1 MAARV
6 DRATRRCCC
15 FDLARWRDVQLRRWR
30 TRTVLVG
37 HLPRSSKGKGKPFE
51 GDGPVLRLEDPI
63 ECAHVLGVS
72 VDVGCWHRE
81 RVLRCEGVDA
91 RMKRALVAL
100 TAGLLVATLSPIASN
115 ASGPAPAQSAAS
127 VCESGEAPS
136 VEVVLLVDQS
146 KSLGQDVLDQI
157 EEAVLQVGNR
167 LVVPVQEGLNV
178 KFGVAK
184 FGEYATAVRPLSPVA
199 KNKAENKFEQL
210 GSQLSKLET
219 REDYTDYVAGLNL
232 ALEMFDTG
240 DPEACKVLL
249 WFTDGMYDVGPTD
262 LDKSSGRVNED
273 EASALS
279 EAVCGQGSIA
289 QRVGARNISTFAV
302 LLKDQSKEDWNRWY
316 EKYPQL
322 QAGLSSMQAITGDS
336 TIENLPVDD
345 YAGIELCQPLVT
357 ANASLKGE
365 VLVGPGA
372 LPGILSTRL
381 CKALGC
387 EPVGQCPEVVPV
399 DSSRLFPDG
408 GMPPGLMLT
417 NVYVTAVA
425 GEIGSVSAVLPDGG
439 PPRPLQLSSE
449 DNRLDRDELRNLPGG
464 WQLEISSAGEIGLEV
479 CIQYDKPRLEE
490 GQVAVSATPA
500 TVVNGVG
507 TQIELTIDWSPA
519 FDDIDPAGVI
529 ESWELAGDG
538 LDVVSGSLTDPD
550 SVVVVTV
557 VELDEAEPFNLDSV
571 ELLVTPWGSD
581 EQVVFQGQIDPS
593 IEVRTV
599 ADRPRLECSGTG
611 EHGFGE
617 LMIGGPQVEV
627 PRGESTFSSSETCKV
642 FPPRERDPDTG
653 VGYVTVT
660 FVPTEVPDMRWE
672 DIPWELQTADGKAV
686 EPPFTVSV
694 GDEPVELS
702 VVAATKLE
710 NREYDGGGLFTLR
723 TEWSR
728 ETTLDFTQEATFEFK
743 VTYIPRSD
751 PWWALII
758 TLIVTAIAM
767 LVSLALLRLMNHLLV
782 RIPEPGAFYF
792 RVVPVR
798 ISPDPVLGASWS
810 PTGDGFSSESRPVG
824 ADSPG
829 RDLKAGPL
837 RVHRSL
843 GPVWKP
849 FSSPFSRLKGD
860 RVIRST
866 PSGRRPGTAPVAF
879 PSLTALMTSAGER
892 SSDGSFAGQIVVLY
906 PRRHEFDEMQVR
918 QDVDRLVG
926 PVGEDVG
933 RLSPDT
939 YEVFD
944 PKPSGS
950 RAPERSGSE
959 SASGGAGS
967 VAPPSRSGPPSAP
980 ARDTSTPDREPPRRE
995 PPRREPPPRGR

>member
-1 MAARV
+1 
-6 DRATRRCCC
+6 
-15 FDLARWRDVQLRRWR
+15 
-30 TRTVLVG
+30 
-37 HLPRSSKGKGKPFE
+37 
-51 GDGPVLRLEDPI
+51 
-63 ECAHVLGVS
+63 
-72 VDVGCWHRE
+72 
-81 RVLRCEGVDA
+81 
-91 RMKRALVAL
+91 MKRALVAL
-100 TAGLLVATLSPIASN
+100 TAGLLVATFGPIASN

-184 FGEYATAVRPLSPVA
+184 FGEYATAVRQLSPVA

-262 LDKSSGRVNED
+262 LDKSSRRANED
-273 EASALS
+273 EATALS

-289 QRVGARNISTFAV
+289 QRFGARKISTFAV

-316 EKYPQL
+316 DKYPQL

-336 TIENLPVDD
+336 AIENLPVDD
-345 YAGIELCQPLVT
+345 YAGVDICTPLIT
-357 ANASLKGE
+357 ANASLDGE

-372 LPGILSTRL
+372 LPGILSTLL

-387 EPVGQCPEVVPV
+387 ISPVCPAAV
-399 DSSRLFPDG
+399 DVGASRALPDG
-408 GMPPGLMLT
+408 GMPPGVMLA

-425 GEIGSVSAVLPDGG
+425 GEIGSVSAVLPDGA
-439 PPRPLQLSSE
+439 PLRPLQLSAE
-449 DNRLDRDELRNLPGG
+449 DNRLDRDELRDLPGG
-464 WQLEISSAGEIGLEV
+464 WKLEISSAGAAGLQV
-479 CIQYDKPRLEE
+479 CIQYDTPRLEE
-490 GQVAVSATPA
+490 GRVIVSASPGTVEFGAETP
-500 TVVNGVG
+500 
-507 TQIELTIDWSPA
+507 IELSVDWSPA
-519 FDDIDPAGVI
+519 FDDVDPAGVI
-529 ESWELAGDG
+529 ASWELSGDG
-538 LDVVSGSLTDPD
+538 LDVASGELTSPD
-550 SVVVVTV
+550 SVVVVSV
-557 VELDEAEPFNLDSV
+557 SELGDVEGDSFELDSV
-571 ELLVTPWGSD
+571 ELVVTPQGSD
-581 EQVVFQGQIDPS
+581 EQVVFEGRINPP
-593 IEVRTV
+593 IVVRTDS
-599 ADRPRLECSGTG
+599 DRPRLECSSGKVGFGFKSIGGTGQEVDGDKLYESDETCTVFPPADVDPGTG
-611 EHGFGE
+611 EGFVE
-617 LMIGGPQVEV
+617 IGFEGTATVE
-627 PRGESTFSSSETCKV
+627 
-642 FPPRERDPDTG
+642 
-653 VGYVTVT
+653 
-660 FVPTEVPDMRWE
+660 M
-672 DIPWELQTADGKAV
+672 PWELQTADGV
-686 EPPFTVSV
+686 PVQLPFQLNV
-694 GDEPVELS
+694 GDEPLVFK
-702 VVAATKLE
+702 VATSTGLDEDK
-710 NREYDGGGLFTLR
+710 EYIGNGSFTLR

-728 ETTLDFTQEATFEFK
+728 DRDSYRQSATFEFQ
-743 VTYIPRSD
+743 VELIP
-751 PWWALII
+751 PANTTWALII

-792 RVVPVR
+792 RVVPVK

-810 PTGDGFSSESRPVG
+810 PTGDGFASESRPVG

-879 PSLTALMTSAGER
+879 PSLTALMTSSGER

-933 RLSPDT
+933 RLAPDT
-939 YEVFD
+939 SEVFD
-944 PKPSGS
+944 PKPSDARS
-950 RAPERSGSE
+950 PERSGPE

-980 ARDTSTPDREPPRRE
+980 TRDTSTPDREPPRRE